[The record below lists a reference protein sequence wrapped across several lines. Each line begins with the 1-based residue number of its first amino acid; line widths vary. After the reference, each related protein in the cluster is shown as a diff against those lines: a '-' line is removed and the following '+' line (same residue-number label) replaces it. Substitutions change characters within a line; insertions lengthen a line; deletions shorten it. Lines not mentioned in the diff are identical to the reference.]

1 MRVKRY
7 RWLGHATQAARACR
21 LRPRARG
28 LTKRQRAWLSAILET
43 GSPAVT
49 SPTDL
54 RVMRG
59 PVAMKLKSVLFAEQG
74 QTRLEA
80 KDAARTDALQ
90 VVTDTGISLEA

>member
-1 MRVKRY
+1 
-7 RWLGHATQAARACR
+7 
-21 LRPRARG
+21 
-28 LTKRQRAWLSAILET
+28 
-43 GSPAVT
+43 
-49 SPTDL
+49 
-54 RVMRG
+54 MRG